1 MERIHKAIANYG
13 YCSRR
18 EAEKLIKNKKVYVN
32 DKLITELGTKVT
44 STDLITIDG
53 ILINKE
59 IQKKYYLLHKPRS
72 VVSSASDDKN
82 RITVVDLIDTNE
94 RIYPVGRLDYDTTGI
109 IILTNDG
116 EFANYLMHPKNEIKK
131 TYLVKIEGILDANAI
146 KSLKNGV
153 VVDNKKVNIVNFKIR
168 KKNQEKK
175 TSFIELTIIE
185 GRNHIV
191 KNIFKELGYSVEK
204 LTRTGYG
211 HLKIDNLKSGE
222 YRELTIKETK
232 TFYANKNC

>member
-94 RIYPVGRLDYDTTGI
+94 RIYSVGRLDYDTTGI